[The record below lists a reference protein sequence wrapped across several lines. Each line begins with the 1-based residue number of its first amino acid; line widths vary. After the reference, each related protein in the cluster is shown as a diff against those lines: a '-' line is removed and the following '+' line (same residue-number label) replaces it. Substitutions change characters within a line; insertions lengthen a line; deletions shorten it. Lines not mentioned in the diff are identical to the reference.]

1 MNPSKETR
9 LAGLRVAAEKDQC
22 EALVLSLQAVLRAYG
37 RDVEYDELAAV
48 TGAAFMSTWAP
59 DVPDP
64 SWWPVFGRDAFL
76 KASAQA
82 YGLSL
87 RELHPPAAVPRPVA
101 PREFDLH
108 FRDSYQPFIR
118 TAIDRDEPVIAWMG
132 WPKPHEM
139 LWGVITDIDPTSAR
153 CIGRSCGQP
162 DECVTLSGPPVHVY
176 LVQEYAETEPTPADL
191 LGAALDRAA
200 LVLNNRLD
208 PGYGVTS
215 GPAALEHWRDTLD
228 ADTGPG
234 APAAGPDPDGG
245 PHVYHARL
253 ARFLVCNRRA
263 AMRFFDRF
271 RAHADAA
278 QAERIDGYA
287 TVFHEIIAC
296 MEPACDPGQV
306 RARLQS
312 DKGRRALIDALTQAI
327 EFERRAASITT
338 APAGT

>member
-1 MNPSKETR
+1 MNPSQQGRLTR
-9 LAGLRVAAEKDQC
+9 LRVAGVKGQC
-22 EALVLSLQAVLRAYG
+22 ESLVLSLQAVLRAYG

-76 KASAQA
+76 KVSAQA

-87 RELHPPAAVPRPVA
+87 RELHPPAAVPRPVT

-118 TAIDRDEPVIAWMG
+118 TAIDRHEPVIAWMG

-139 LWGVITDIDPTSAR
+139 LWGVITDIDPTSGR
-153 CIGRSCGQP
+153 CIGRCCGQP
-162 DECVTLSGPPVHVY
+162 DERITLSGTPVHVY
-176 LVQEYAETEPTPADL
+176 LVQEYAETQPRPVDL
-191 LGAALDRAA
+191 LSAAMDRAA
-200 LVLNNRLD
+200 IVLNDRLD
-208 PGYGVTS
+208 TGYGVTC
-215 GPAALEHWRDTLD
+215 GPTALEHWRDTLD
-228 ADTGPG
+228 ADTAPG
-234 APAAGPDPDGG
+234 APAAAPGRNGA
-245 PHVYHARL
+245 PHEYHARL

-278 QAERIDGYA
+278 QAERIDECA
-287 TVFHEIIAC
+287 AAFHEIIAR

-306 RARLQS
+306 RVRLQS
-312 DKGRRALIDALTQAI
+312 DKDRRDLIDALTQAI

-338 APAGT
+338 R